1 MNSYIEEKEE
11 KKEENQEEKEEEK
24 DTANIIGG
32 FDVVEER
39 DNFVKTHTELM
50 AELAAILEKA
60 KQIETQL
67 IQTIRSQVSTVDFYK
82 PGPETRLAEP
92 PKKRIK
98 LEPNIKP
105 KTESTTE
112 STTESKNKK

>member
-11 KKEENQEEKEEEK
+11 KKEENQEEKEEENQEENQEEK

-32 FDVVEER
+32 VDVAAER

-50 AELAAILEKA
+50 RELAAILEKA
-60 KQIETQL
+60 KQIEDQL

-82 PGPETRLAEP
+82 PGAETRLAEP

-98 LEPNIKP
+98 LELDL
-105 KTESTTE
+105 ELDLE
-112 STTESKNKK
+112 